1 MVNRWA
7 CILATGFGCGRVP
20 VAPGTVASLLGV
32 LIYLLLASLST
43 RVVSFLILG
52 CLFTVGVSVSGM
64 AEKIFQETDARA
76 IVIDEIH
83 GMVLTLLLLPRPG
96 YLPVAFVLFR
106 GLDILKPFPAGMV
119 ERKMS
124 GGLAIMLDDVVAAGY
139 TILIL
144 NGFDLLLNYGK

>member
-1 MVNRWA
+1 MVSRWA
-7 CILATGFGCGRVP
+7 CILATGFGCGHAP
-20 VAPGTVASLLGV
+20 VAPGTVGSLFGV
-32 LIYLLLASLST
+32 LIYLLLASLFPFI
-43 RVVSFLILG
+43 VNVLFLG
-52 CLFTVGVSVSGM
+52 CLFLVGVSVSGV
-64 AEKIFQETDARA
+64 AEKIFRETDARA

-83 GMVLTLLLLPRPG
+83 GMVLTLLLLPRQA

-106 GLDILKPFPAGMV
+106 GLDIFKPFPAGMV

-144 NGFDLLLNYGK
+144 NGFDLLIRK

>member
-1 MVNRWA
+1 MVSRWA
-7 CILATGFGCGRVP
+7 CILATGFGCGHAP
-20 VAPGTVASLLGV
+20 VAPGTVGSLFGV
-32 LIYLLLASLST
+32 LIYLLLASLFPFI
-43 RVVSFLILG
+43 VNILFLG
-52 CLFTVGVSVSGM
+52 CLFLVGVSVSGV
-64 AEKIFQETDARA
+64 AEKIFRETDARA

-83 GMVLTLLLLPRPG
+83 GMVLTLLLLPRQA

-106 GLDILKPFPAGMV
+106 VLDIFKPFPAGMV

-144 NGFDLLLNYGK
+144 NGFDLLIRK